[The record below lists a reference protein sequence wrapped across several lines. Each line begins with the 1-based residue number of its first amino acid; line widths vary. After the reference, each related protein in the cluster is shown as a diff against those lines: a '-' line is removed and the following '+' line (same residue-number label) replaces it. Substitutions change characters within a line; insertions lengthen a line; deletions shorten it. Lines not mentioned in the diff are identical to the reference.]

1 MKKSLIKKV
10 IIMCTLF
17 FFNNS
22 FASVY
27 NEWSAVCLKIN
38 GIILKSAKEERG
50 LYKIEL
56 FNDKKIVDS
65 SFVSVNKPF
74 EFNLVKN
81 LLYTIRVTK
90 DGFIPLLIKIDTE
103 INTENLTLYEF
114 RFQTELRPSDKAKS
128 ENLYS
133 DLLVGVLKFDKVKNR
148 QNI

>member
-1 MKKSLIKKV
+1 M
-10 IIMCTLF
+10 
-17 FFNNS
+17 
-22 FASVY
+22 
-27 NEWSAVCLKIN
+27 
-38 GIILKSAKEERG
+38 
-50 LYKIEL
+50 
-56 FNDKKIVDS
+56 
-65 SFVSVNKPF
+65 
-74 EFNLVKN
+74 VKN

-148 QNI
+148 FYPIETIEAAEIDLPTIWAKVEQLSKVKK